1 MAKSVGSQDTH
12 VGHANGKR
20 PDAFLTM
27 AGISKSYP
35 GVQALSRVA
44 LEVRPGEILSLV
56 GENGAGKSTMMK
68 VLAGAVRPDE
78 GEIKLDGNVIELT
91 DTSAAHA
98 HGISTIYQELMLI
111 PHLSVLENLF
121 LGTLEKKWWGAL
133 DWKAMRGKAA
143 AIMADLGYH
152 GSLDIAVG
160 KLSVAKQQLVEIGK
174 SMTRPCRLLIM
185 DEPTAPLNR
194 QEVEHFFEIVRKL
207 QKAGTAIIFITHH
220 LNEIFEVCDRVVV
233 LRDGHLVGES
243 EIGDL
248 TEARLV
254 EMMLGKKLSLEKR
267 DWDTN
272 ASEDGEVVLEVDR
285 LSTAALLK
293 NVSFQLRRGEVLGL
307 AGLMGSG
314 RTEILRA
321 IFGVDKPSTGSIR
334 SQGSLAMFSGPSSA
348 LAGGIGLGPEDRKAD
363 GLVLSMP
370 VRHNVTLSSL
380 HRYAG
385 PLALRR
391 RAETDAV
398 VELCKRLQVK
408 YSSTEVPVGK
418 LSGGNQ
424 QKVILA
430 RLLDAK
436 VDIFLLDEPTR
447 GIDIGAKDAIF
458 ELIRELAAKGA
469 SVLIVSSVIE
479 ELIYVCDRIVCL
491 NLGRVTG
498 EQKRN
503 AFDVSS
509 IMINVMGGHRDAL
522 HQMEAAR

>member
-1 MAKSVGSQDTH
+1 MAKSAGSQDTH
-12 VGHANGKR
+12 ATDARRER
-20 PDAFLTM
+20 PGAFLTM
-27 AGISKSYP
+27 AEISKSYP

-68 VLAGAVRPDE
+68 VLAGAITPDG
-78 GEIKLDGNVIELT
+78 GEIRLDGRVIELS
-91 DTSAAHA
+91 DTAAAHA

-111 PHLSVLENLF
+111 PHLSVLENIF
-121 LGTLEKKWWGAL
+121 LGMLLRNRWAAL
-133 DWKAMRGKAA
+133 DWKAMRSKAA
-143 AIMADLGYH
+143 VIMAELGYH
-152 GSLDIAVG
+152 GSLDVHVG

-174 SMTRPCRLLIM
+174 AMTRPCRLLIM

-243 EIGDL
+243 EVADL

-267 DWDTN
+267 DWDTK
-272 ASEDGEVVLEVDR
+272 ASADSGVVLQVDG
-285 LSTAALLK
+285 LTTSALLK

-321 IFGVDKPSTGSIR
+321 IFGVDKPFSGAIR
-334 SQGSLAMFSGPSSA
+334 SQGRLAMFSGPSKA

-380 HRYAG
+380 RRYSG
-385 PLALRR
+385 LFALRR
-391 RAETDAV
+391 RAETAAV
-398 VELCKRLQVK
+398 MDVCKRLQVK

-447 GIDIGAKDAIF
+447 GIDIGAKEAIF

-469 SVLIVSSVIE
+469 SVVIVSSVIE

-498 EQKRN
+498 EQTREE
-503 AFDVSS
+503 FDVSS
-509 IMINVMGGHRDAL
+509 IMINVMGGQRDAH
-522 HQMEAAR
+522 HQAEARI